1 MKIGG
6 SEYGH
11 LSALRVREQQRD
23 KAQLQ
28 KETSNAKVNDEGYLE
43 DQALLILDEDSSA
56 DLLARASQS
65 VDEGLQASSQFRSRR
80 DLSLK
85 SGTDAENN
93 FDSILDDN
101 SLKKLELLLKMVSG
115 VSRSSIKDMLF
126 KFFKQFPDDSDR
138 VIILRKALKR
148 ADINE
153 NLKPI
158 IKLLLKQLEQ
168 SSEPKALKAGIN
180 VALKARLFGQTLG
193 VSPALLRSTYRG
205 FLESQGDEI
214 ETYMSWISL
223 FGYQKRH
230 HIMKFIEEALL
241 QDIDSLVPSCSPPEF
256 GEVLAKLNQLK
267 KMRTLENTFIRNL
280 LSRNPIIDINGSEKS
295 WLLFLFCIIKD
306 PAGIKNY
313 LADVSPSLEGKSAS
327 IKAQFY
333 QAVYLLCKN
342 IPEEF
347 FADENGRLDVETE
360 LNSRINEFFKL
371 ELLNSRI

>member
-11 LSALRVREQQRD
+11 FSALRVREQQRD

-267 KMRTLENTFIRNL
+267 KMRTLENTFIRSL

-306 PAGIKNY
+306 PAGIKNH
-313 LADVSPSLEGKSAS
+313 LADVSPSLEGKNAS

-347 FADENGRLDVETE
+347 FADENGRLNVETE